1 MKHTN
6 DYMVKIY
13 DNNGNWVDTDY
24 FRNIVHAIDCV
35 IDNTIYSSILHANIV
50 PTMWI
55 YSDTENDYIRICDFN
70 YNVITKTRCIEY
82 VSRMWVHHDDKNTVT
97 EKNALAEIEST
108 RFEYM

>member
-1 MKHTN
+1 MKHSN

-13 DNNGNWVDTDY
+13 DANGKWIDTDY
-24 FRNIVHAIDCV
+24 FRNIVHAIDCA
-35 IDNTIYSSILHANIV
+35 IDNTIYSNTMHARIV

-70 YNVITKTRCIEY
+70 YNAITKTRCIKY
-82 VSRMWVHHDDKNTVT
+82 VSRMWVHREDKNIAA

>member
-13 DNNGNWVDTDY
+13 DNNGMTIDVNY

-35 IDNTIYSSILHANIV
+35 IDNTFYSNTMHARIV

-70 YNVITKTRCIEY
+70 YNAITKSRCIKY
-82 VSRMWVHHDDKNTVT
+82 VSRMWVYSDDKSPIA

-108 RFEYM
+108 RFKYM